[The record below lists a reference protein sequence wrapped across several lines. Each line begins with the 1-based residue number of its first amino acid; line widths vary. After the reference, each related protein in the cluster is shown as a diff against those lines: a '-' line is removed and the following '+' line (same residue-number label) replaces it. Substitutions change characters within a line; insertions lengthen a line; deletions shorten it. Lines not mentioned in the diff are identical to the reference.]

1 LFKLTGV
8 SLQLLTEFPF
18 LSPTR
23 VPIAPLG
30 SIQKG
35 RNAMGPLAG
44 DKWEPTPRMPELPE
58 VETIVRE
65 LRKKVVGLKITDAW
79 ADWPKTLRQAG
90 GIDNFKKQ
98 TKGKKILSIRRRAK
112 FIIIDIEGKKTIFI
126 HQKISGHLLYGKW
139 KLIKGVWISQVS
151 GPLKEDRQNGYIRF
165 VLILN
170 NGHQLALSDLRRF
183 GKVIL
188 VDDNKIE
195 NIKEIRDLGPEPLE
209 ISLKNFEGLFV
220 KKKGRIK
227 QVLMDP
233 TFVAG
238 IGNIY
243 ADEIL
248 WSSGLHPLSRVENLD
263 KKDLKNIYS
272 HTIRILKKAIKY
284 KGSSMDDYRIPSG
297 EKGSFQSLQNAYQL
311 TGEKCKKKDGGTI
324 ERLKLGGR
332 SAHFC
337 SKHQKLK

>member
-1 LFKLTGV
+1 
-8 SLQLLTEFPF
+8 
-18 LSPTR
+18 
-23 VPIAPLG
+23 
-30 SIQKG
+30 
-35 RNAMGPLAG
+35 
-44 DKWEPTPRMPELPE
+44 MPELPE

-65 LRKKVVGLKITDAW
+65 LRKSIIGLKIIDAW
-79 ADWPKTLRQAG
+79 VDWPKTLKQAG
-90 GIDNFKKQ
+90 GLANFKKQ
-98 TKGKKILSIRRRAK
+98 TKGKKILSVRRRAK
-112 FIIIDIEGKKTIFI
+112 FIIIDIEGKKSIFV
-126 HQKISGHLLYGKW
+126 HQKLSGHLLYGKW
-139 KLIKGVWISQVS
+139 KLNKGVWTSQVS

-165 VLILN
+165 VLIFN

-188 VDDNKIE
+188 VDDDKIKD
-195 NIKEIRDLGPEPLE
+195 IKEIRDLGPEPLE
-209 ISLKNFEGLFV
+209 INFKRFEGLFK

-233 TFVAG
+233 TFIAG

-248 WSSGLHPLSRVENLD
+248 WSANLHPLSRAENLD

-272 HTIRILKKAIKY
+272 HTVRILKKAIKY

-297 EKGSFQSLQNAYQL
+297 EKGSFQNLQNAYQQ
-311 TGEKCKKKDGGTI
+311 TGKRCKKKDGGII

-337 SKHQKLK
+337 PKHQILK

>member
-1 LFKLTGV
+1 
-8 SLQLLTEFPF
+8 
-18 LSPTR
+18 
-23 VPIAPLG
+23 
-30 SIQKG
+30 
-35 RNAMGPLAG
+35 
-44 DKWEPTPRMPELPE
+44 MPELPE

-65 LRKKVVGLKITDAW
+65 LRKKVIGLKIIDTW
-79 ADWPKTLRQAG
+79 ADWPKTLKQAG
-90 GIDNFKKQ
+90 GIANFKKQ
-98 TKGKKILSIRRRAK
+98 TKGKKILSVRRRAK

-139 KLIKGVWISQVS
+139 KLIKGVWMSQVS
-151 GPLKEDRQNGYIRF
+151 GPLKDDRQNGYIRF
-165 VLILN
+165 VLVLN
-170 NGHQLALSDLRRF
+170 NGYQLALSDLRRF

-188 VDDNKIE
+188 VDDNKVE
-195 NIKEIRDLGPEPLE
+195 DIKEIRDLGPEPLE
-209 ISLKNFEGLFV
+209 ISFKNFEGLFNPSTGLRAR
-220 KKKGRIK
+220 KKGRVK

-233 TFVAG
+233 TFIAG

-248 WSSGLHPLSRVENLD
+248 WSSGIHPLSRVEKLD

-272 HTIRILKKAIKY
+272 HTVRILKKAIKY

-297 EKGSFQSLQNAYQL
+297 EKGSFQNLQNAYQL
-311 TGEKCKKKDGGTI
+311 TGEKCKKKDGGII

-337 SKHQKLK
+337 PKHQTLK

>member
-1 LFKLTGV
+1 
-8 SLQLLTEFPF
+8 
-18 LSPTR
+18 
-23 VPIAPLG
+23 
-30 SIQKG
+30 
-35 RNAMGPLAG
+35 
-44 DKWEPTPRMPELPE
+44 MPELPE

-79 ADWPKTLRQAG
+79 ADWPKTLKQAG

-98 TKGKKILSIRRRAK
+98 VKNKKILSVRRRAK
-112 FIIIDIEGKKTIFI
+112 YIVMDVEGNKTLFV

-139 KLIKGVWISQVS
+139 KLQKGVWISRIP
-151 GPLKEDRQNGYIRF
+151 GPLKNDRQNGYIRF
-165 VLILN
+165 VLTLN
-170 NGHQLALSDLRRF
+170 NGYQLALSDLRRF

-188 VDDNKIE
+188 VDYDKVKDL
-195 NIKEIRDLGPEPLE
+195 KEISDLGPEPLE
-209 ISLKNFEGLFV
+209 INLNKFEELFA

-233 TFVAG
+233 AFIAG

-248 WSSGLHPLSRVENLD
+248 WSSGFHPLSRVENLD
-263 KKDLKNIYS
+263 KKDLNKIFNS
-272 HTIRILKKAIKY
+272 TVKILKKAIKY
-284 KGSSMDDYRIPSG
+284 KGSSIDDYRIPSG
-297 EKGSFQSLQNAYQL
+297 EKGRFQDIQNAYQK
-311 TGEKCKKKDGGTI
+311 TGEKCKKKDGGII

-337 SKHQKLK
+337 PKHQILK